1 MDLRTS
7 ARKTVSSFLQI
18 IPVLL
23 GILLLLSLVN
33 AAVPPEAYAGLFTGN
48 PLVDPFIGA
57 LFGSVA
63 GGNPITSYI
72 IGGELVAIDISITA
86 VTAFILSWVTVGL
99 ITLPAEMEILGKR
112 FAIARNLISFVF
124 SIVIALLVEYTL
136 VLTGVIL

>member
-1 MDLRTS
+1 MDPRTS
-7 ARKTVSSFLQI
+7 ARKTVNSFFQI

-33 AAVPPEAYAGLFTGN
+33 AVVSPEAYAGLFTGN
-48 PLVDPFIGA
+48 PLTDPFTGA

-136 VLTGVIL
+136 VLMGVIL